1 MTIELVSKYR
11 ALRVIVE
18 PTQTTLDPQRGP
30 VVVAPPVIVQF
41 RNNVASVDK
50 KVWDKIKEMSVYTG
64 TTGEKMVW
72 RADEPAA
79 PVAGGPG
86 NVVVK
91 SGMAVGHAAPA
102 KKEPLENWDGLTVK
116 DVKQAIEAGRIRD
129 YAEAIEYESRKGGR
143 KRKTVITALADAMT
157 DKMDGFVEPP
167 EDYDPSEE
175 VTPDQSFSAPAP
187 KAKGD

>member
-1 MTIELVSKYR
+1 MAIDLVSKYR

-41 RNNVASVDK
+41 RNSIASVEKD
-50 KVWDKIKEMSVYTG
+50 VWEKIKGMHVYTG
-64 TTGEKMVW
+64 VGGEKMVW

-79 PVAGGPG
+79 PIGHGPG
-86 NVVVK
+86 NVIVQ
-91 SGMAVGHAAPA
+91 SGMAVGHAAPQ
-102 KKEPLENWDGLTVK
+102 KKEPLEGWDGMNVK
-116 DVKQAIEAGRIRD
+116 DVKQAIDAGRIRD

-143 KRKTVITALADAMT
+143 KRKTVITALAEAMT
-157 DKMDGFVEPP
+157 DKSAESFVEPP
-167 EDYDPSEE
+167 EDYDASAL
-175 VTPDQSFSAPAP
+175 PDQSFSAPAP

>member
-1 MTIELVSKYR
+1 MAIDLVSKYR

-18 PTQTTLDPQRGP
+18 PTQTTLDPQRGL
-30 VVVAPPVIVQF
+30 VVTAPPVLVQF
-41 RNNVASVDK
+41 RNNMASVDK
-50 KVWDKIKEMSVYTG
+50 KVWDKIKDMSVYTG
-64 TTGEKMVW
+64 LGGQKMVW

-79 PVAGGPG
+79 PLAGGPG

-91 SGMAVGHAAPA
+91 SGMTVGHAAPQ
-102 KKEPLENWDGLTVK
+102 KKEPLEGWDGMTVK

-129 YAEAIEYESRKGGR
+129 YAEAIEFESRKSGR
-143 KRKTVITALADAMT
+143 KRKTVIAALADAMT
-157 DKMDGFVEPP
+157 DKMDSFEEPP
-167 EDYDPSEE
+167 EDYEPGE